1 VAEVPVIH
9 AVTTDAIVSHP
20 DFLARAAIV
29 MHALG
34 PRGAVHVRAHDLP
47 ARWLLELAEA
57 LSARQT
63 ETGAWL
69 VVNDR
74 VDIALAVGARAVQ
87 LTTRSLTPADARRA
101 AAATGRALAIG
112 ASVHTVDEAR
122 AASDAGAMWVV
133 AGHVYATPAHAG
145 DPGRGLDA
153 VRAICQASTI
163 PVIAIGGVR
172 PDDVGPLRAAGAYGV
187 AAVRGI
193 WRADDA
199 EDACVRYLF
208 EYDRSGARA
217 SGGTAAHSER

>member
-1 VAEVPVIH
+1 MADVPVIH
-9 AVTTDAIVSHP
+9 AVTTDAIVARP
-20 DFLARAAIV
+20 DFLARAARV

-34 PRGAVHVRAHDLP
+34 PRGAVHVRAHDRS
-47 ARWLLELAEA
+47 ARRLVELAEA

-63 ETGAWL
+63 DTGAWV

-74 VDIALAVGARAVQ
+74 VDIALAVGARGVQ
-87 LTTRSLTPADARRA
+87 LTTRSLTPADAQRA

-112 ASVHTVDEAR
+112 ASVHTVEEAR
-122 AASDAGAMWVV
+122 AAADAGATWVV
-133 AGHVYATPAHAG
+133 AGHVYATPSHAG
-145 DPGRGLDA
+145 EPGRGLDA
-153 VRAICQASTI
+153 VRAICQACTV

-172 PDDVGPLRAAGAYGV
+172 PDDVGPLRAAGALGV

-208 EYDRSGARA
+208 EYDRGGARA
-217 SGGTAAHSER
+217 SGGTAAHGER